1 MNVFPGFRRF
11 TFLSYRIVFVAFA
24 PRLIGDLF
32 AISSDFIEAIVP
44 ERMRS
49 HDYVRRLLSG
59 RSNAKRELDYLSWY
73 DVPDRGTFGTL
84 ACVKYVA
91 GKPQSIRKPYYK
103 VADLRPADIRND
115 VNFLSYYSKNRQAAA
130 TACE

>member
-1 MNVFPGFRRF
+1 MDDQ
-11 TFLSYRIVFVAFA
+11 FLSIFVFELAAGMTLRRDNQLDPFVIF
-24 PRLIGDLF
+24 
-32 AISSDFIEAIVP
+32 SDFIDAIVP

-49 HDYVRRLLSG
+49 HDYVRRLLTG
-59 RSNAKRELDYLSWY
+59 RNSAKKDVLQYLSWY
-73 DVPDRGTFGTL
+73 EVPDRGAFGNL

-91 GKPQSIRKPYYK
+91 GIPHSVRRPYFK

>member
-1 MNVFPGFRRF
+1 M
-11 TFLSYRIVFVAFA
+11 
-24 PRLIGDLF
+24 
-32 AISSDFIEAIVP
+32 ISSDFIEEIIP

-59 RSNAKRELDYLSWY
+59 RSNAKKQVDYLSWY
-73 DVPDRGTFGTL
+73 EVPDRGAFGTL
-84 ACVKYVA
+84 ACIKYVA

>member
-1 MNVFPGFRRF
+1 M
-11 TFLSYRIVFVAFA
+11 
-24 PRLIGDLF
+24 
-32 AISSDFIEAIVP
+32 P

-49 HDYVRRLLSG
+49 HDYVRRLLTG
-59 RSNAKRELDYLSWY
+59 RNNAKKEVEHLSWY
-73 DVPDRGTFGTL
+73 EVPDRGHFGTL

-91 GKPQSIRKPYYK
+91 GKPHSVRKPYVK

-130 TACE
+130 SACE

>member
-1 MNVFPGFRRF
+1 
-11 TFLSYRIVFVAFA
+11 
-24 PRLIGDLF
+24 
-32 AISSDFIEAIVP
+32 
-44 ERMRS
+44 MRS
-49 HDYVRRLLSG
+49 HDYVHRLLTG
-59 RSNAKRELDYLSWY
+59 RNNAKKEVEHLSWY
-73 DVPDRGTFGTL
+73 EVPNRGAFGTL

-91 GKPQSIRKPYYK
+91 GKPQSVRKPYVK